1 MGVRSTTFQKKLQA
15 IAEVY
20 VHARPEGILSVSFLN
35 DNRGRKNVRPG
46 DVQTMIEKH
55 TWRGVSR
62 IGTELKRKILDNL
75 VYEPNTVPR
84 ELKVREKPLLIMTIT
99 DGQVILC
106 L

>member
-1 MGVRSTTFQKKLQA
+1 MGVRLTTPKKILQA
-15 IAEVY
+15 IAEMY
-20 VHARPEGILSVSFLN
+20 VHTRPEGILSVSFLN
-35 DNRGRKNVRPG
+35 GNRSRKNVRPG

-62 IGTELKRKILDNL
+62 IGTELERKILDRF
-75 VYEPNTVPR
+75 VYEPKIVPR
-84 ELKVREKPLLIMTIT
+84 ELKAREKPLLIMTIT